1 MRATN
6 PGFVPDSPFTRP
18 LPEAWTDFFSRFP
31 KAELH
36 CHLLGTIT
44 KSTFEDLVRLSGAPV
59 TQEEIDGFF
68 TRGDKPVGVLRIFRA
83 LEAHILSRPEFLERI
98 AYEHTV
104 AVSRLGVRYIE
115 YFWNSTGLK
124 HFYSFDEGQKAIIRG
139 LKRAEAECGTV
150 GRLIPS
156 IDREDTPEEAVF
168 MVEEMIRHPMPET
181 LGIGIDYRET
191 GHEPENFWKAYR
203 LAKKA
208 GLHIT
213 AHAGEFGEHWRNVET
228 AMDLLEVERVD
239 HGYTI
244 TDNPAL
250 MEEARRQL
258 NPAAAVARYERVL
271 ELYAGRLLPMFCNEP
286 WVETRSL
293 TLHVQYR
300 IALFQVLE
308 ACKRKG
314 ENERIVKLCR
324 RAIELDPYEE
334 RLYLEMIQA
343 LETLGRHEQALEM
356 TRRGNAMG
364 CLHHAVEPERVGV
377 VSRQARQA
385 DRNLENDISRLAEE
399 LSADDTPGAAY
410 CSFENFRQIYHL
422 QRGVQSRFGVPVYLA
437 LLTMSPAQNADPAE
451 TGSMMEQLGELIH
464 KSLRQCD
471 AMARYSE
478 NQYVLLISGNSS
490 AENGSTPL
498 ERIKAAFYRV
508 PAHGRYLLNYHM
520 YAPELHAL
528 SADARRR

>member
-98 AYEHTV
+98 ANEHTV

-250 MEEARRQL
+250 MEEARRSNLIFTVVPTNSYYLRTFTDEEWAIRQPIRKMVEAGL
-258 NPAAAVARYERVL
+258 CVFPNSDDPTMHHVNAAESWLLMFNWLGFDLPALRGMVENSIDAAWVSDEQKALWKKEWL
-271 ELYAGRLLPMFCNEP
+271 AEFDRL
-286 WVETRSL
+286 
-293 TLHVQYR
+293 
-300 IALFQVLE
+300 A
-308 ACKRKG
+308 
-314 ENERIVKLCR
+314 
-324 RAIELDPYEE
+324 
-334 RLYLEMIQA
+334 QA
-343 LETLGRHEQALEM
+343 LPPL
-356 TRRGNAMG
+356 
-364 CLHHAVEPERVGV
+364 PER
-377 VSRQARQA
+377 
-385 DRNLENDISRLAEE
+385 
-399 LSADDTPGAAY
+399 
-410 CSFENFRQIYHL
+410 
-422 QRGVQSRFGVPVYLA
+422 
-437 LLTMSPAQNADPAE
+437 
-451 TGSMMEQLGELIH
+451 
-464 KSLRQCD
+464 
-471 AMARYSE
+471 
-478 NQYVLLISGNSS
+478 
-490 AENGSTPL
+490 
-498 ERIKAAFYRV
+498 
-508 PAHGRYLLNYHM
+508 
-520 YAPELHAL
+520 
-528 SADARRR
+528 